1 MGDLADGGSAGP
13 AGTSASRPQ
22 SLPRRILQFGPTR
35 IVLATLAIMAA
46 AVLVQLFVGQV
57 LAPLGVVS
65 PGQDSLGYVI
75 LLVVAVHFA
84 YSGYVRLVERR
95 RAEELAGS
103 GAVAETGAGI
113 AVGAGLLAA
122 TIGTIAALGYYQ
134 VTGSNPVS
142 AVVPTFAMAVAAGY
156 VEEVLFRGV
165 LFRII
170 EESLGTW
177 IALALTAVM
186 FGFAHMMNPNATLFS
201 SFAIAMEAGVLLGA
215 AYVLTRRL
223 WLAVGIHFAWNF
235 TQGGIFGGRVSGLT
249 MDGLLESEL
258 SGPAL
263 LSGGEFGVEAS
274 IFALVLGVGTGV
286 WFLVR
291 ASGKGHFIAPFWRRA

>member
-1 MGDLADGGSAGP
+1 MTSKGSGTEPLAPSSP
-13 AGTSASRPQ
+13 RSRGWPQ
-22 SLPRRILQFGPTR
+22 RILQFGPTR

-46 AVLVQLFVGQV
+46 AVLVQLFVGFALV
-57 LAPLGVVS
+57 PIGLAS
-65 PGQDSLGYVI
+65 PGQDSLVYVI
-75 LLVVAVHFA
+75 LLVIAVHFA
-84 YSGYVRLVERR
+84 YRGYVRVVERR
-95 RAEELAGS
+95 RADELSGE
-103 GAVAETGAGI
+103 GAVRETGAGI
-113 AVGAGLLAA
+113 AVGAGLLVT
-122 TIGTIAALGYYQ
+122 TIGIIAALGYYQ

-142 AVVPTFAMAVAAGY
+142 AIVPTFAMAVAAGY
-156 VEEVLFRGV
+156 AEEVLFRGV

-177 IALALTAVM
+177 IALALTALM
-186 FGFAHMMNPNATLFS
+186 FGFAHTMNPNATLFS
-201 SFAIAMEAGVLLGA
+201 TFAITMEAGILLGA

-235 TQGGIFGGRVSGLT
+235 TQGGIFGGRVSGLA

-258 SGPAL
+258 SGPTL

-274 IFALVLGVGTGV
+274 IFAVVLGVATGV

-291 ASGKGHFIAPFWRRA
+291 AGRKGHFIAPFWRRG